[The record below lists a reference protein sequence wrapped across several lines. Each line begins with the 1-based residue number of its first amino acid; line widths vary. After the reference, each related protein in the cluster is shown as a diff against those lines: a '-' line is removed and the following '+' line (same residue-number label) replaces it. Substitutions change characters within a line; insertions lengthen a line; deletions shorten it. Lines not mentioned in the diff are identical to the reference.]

1 MAPSRE
7 DGRSP
12 VDDEIDTGT
21 FGGEVVNDP
30 ASLERPEVE
39 ASDRRMP
46 LPDLSA
52 EGPYPGKDGGG
63 RRPLLPE
70 PQEEWATGPLIW
82 VAVLVFVLV
91 RWLWSTRSHSSS
103 GGSGSSA
110 SAKAQRPDADEMRRR
125 RLEALQR
132 GTAAASAEGQSS
144 ATTVSSDSSDTL
156 RRRQAKHDVKS
167 ELVPAEGQPVPERTA
182 PSATVTEQTKQVV
195 DPAPSTSCSSLVTTE
210 DPKPKTSQSASD
222 SQVEAAVPKTFGV
235 KVRCTIRG
243 VSTNH
248 DIGSITPRMSVGE
261 LRDVLVVTL
270 CPGESVKLRLFCRGK
285 ELKEPDA
292 ILGKIG
298 IGEGA
303 MLQAMFLSE
312 NSSLPA
318 PAQASSGDASAED
331 PATAKTLAPAPEPV
345 PPSVAKDDV
354 HEVLVLRIQ
363 GNSAVHNLEMKS
375 SENVLELEERIMEAF
390 DSGDDNRLRLFYMG
404 KELKDADSTLR
415 SLDLKKSGSTVQVL
429 FVPGKP
435 RGTVKRR
442 VASMADTPTAS
453 AALGDTETT
462 EAVMAAAAAAGC
474 NPAALAG
481 ISSAASS
488 DRGVA
493 PEIIPEKSWEA
504 VLKLEA
510 QLRRAT
516 DEREDSAMRTAAGLL
531 REMLRSLALSQS
543 DDTMRTAQSLVPD
556 LSQIWNFEPTR
567 DYLRAIVGANPSQ
580 S

>member
-1 MAPSRE
+1 M
-7 DGRSP
+7 
-12 VDDEIDTGT
+12 
-21 FGGEVVNDP
+21 
-30 ASLERPEVE
+30 
-39 ASDRRMP
+39 
-46 LPDLSA
+46 
-52 EGPYPGKDGGG
+52 
-63 RRPLLPE
+63 
-70 PQEEWATGPLIW
+70 
-82 VAVLVFVLV
+82 
-91 RWLWSTRSHSSS
+91 
-103 GGSGSSA
+103 
-110 SAKAQRPDADEMRRR
+110 
-125 RLEALQR
+125 
-132 GTAAASAEGQSS
+132 
-144 ATTVSSDSSDTL
+144 
-156 RRRQAKHDVKS
+156 
-167 ELVPAEGQPVPERTA
+167 
-182 PSATVTEQTKQVV
+182 
-195 DPAPSTSCSSLVTTE
+195 
-210 DPKPKTSQSASD
+210 
-222 SQVEAAVPKTFGV
+222 
-235 KVRCTIRG
+235 
-243 VSTNH
+243 STNH

-261 LRDVLVVTL
+261 LRDVLVATL
-270 CPGESVKLRLFCRGK
+270 CLGESVKLRLFSRGK

-318 PAQASSGDASAED
+318 PAQASSGGASAED

-543 DDTMRTAQSLVPD
+543 DDTMRTAQALVPD